1 MMHDLPGTKPC
12 HWSQN
17 KLFTDMWVTIASRM
31 MASNNLQ
38 MIEVRLIGRYLHG
51 FAFEPFL
58 CIAVMLTCF
67 QSSGR
72 LPSSGDLRSRMSNGG
87 VSASATSLSTHGC
100 HPAGPGD
107 LLGFSFINLF
117 LMISS
122 VRVISS
128 RGVSLGVDCRMG
140 VSS

>member
-1 MMHDLPGTKPC
+1 
-12 HWSQN
+12 
-17 KLFTDMWVTIASRM
+17 
-31 MASNNLQ
+31 
-38 MIEVRLIGRYLHG
+38 
-51 FAFEPFL
+51 
-58 CIAVMLTCF
+58 
-67 QSSGR
+67 
-72 LPSSGDLRSRMSNGG
+72 MSNGG

-128 RGVSLGVDCRMG
+128 RGVSLDMIRCGLQNGGVIMIFPCEYATEEG
-140 VSS
+140 I